1 MSKIHNP
8 QSAKI
13 LKELSQLLKS
23 YDICKII
30 DHYSYDHHM
39 LIYEPSIDLLYLSY
53 VGNHFRQDRTRT
65 KFEKQFGDLHK
76 FLFSYF
82 QGNDTLFHNWLI
94 RNTITEKEC
103 CSSDI
108 KKYKVEVTKT
118 FSYFENYEIR
128 IICQG
133 CNNRNYIFE
142 NSDNKWV

>member
-39 LIYEPSIDLLYLSY
+39 VIYESYIDLLYLSY
-53 VGNHFRQDRTRT
+53 VNCHFRQDRI
-65 KFEKQFGDLHK
+65 KSKHEKQFGDLHK

-82 QGNDTLFHNWLI
+82 LGNDTLFHNWLI
-94 RNTITEKEC
+94 RNTINEKEC
-103 CSSDI
+103 CCSDI
-108 KKYKVEVTKT
+108 KKYKVEVTKP
-118 FSYFENYEIR
+118 FSYHSNYEIR

-142 NSDNKWV
+142 NGDKKWV